1 MTDEC
6 GYTVVKC
13 VSNEPKPKYH
23 PMSHALHANLSRFY
37 FIYYFFVG
45 AFVPYWGLYLQSEH
59 FSAADIGILM
69 SLFQISRIFAPN
81 LWGWLADHT
90 KQRVKWIQLTA
101 LLGLLGFIAVFW
113 AHGFFWFFFVMA
125 ALSLFTSSTLPLSE
139 SLTLAHLA
147 TTNGHYS
154 RIRMWGSLGFIVA
167 SVILGFA
174 IDVYGIKSLLWFL
187 LAVQI
192 ILFALTFKL
201 PEATIAPHDDDHFSF
216 LDIIKNP
223 TVIAL
228 LLGCALMV
236 TAHGVLYNFYSI
248 YLAQHGYSKKVI
260 GLLWSLGVVCEIVV
274 FMLMPKIMA
283 RFSLK
288 NIMLV
293 SLGLAVLRFSLIG
306 VAVDN
311 ILLLLIAQSL
321 HAATFGSFHAAS
333 VEVITQFFNGRHQ
346 ARGQAIYNSV
356 AYGVG
361 GTIGGLAGGYAL
373 QYLGGET
380 TFLLAAAFPLA
391 GLIVIA
397 LGLKLTQTHGRA
409 GMFS

>member
-1 MTDEC
+1 
-6 GYTVVKC
+6 
-13 VSNEPKPKYH
+13 
-23 PMSHALHANLSRFY
+23 
-37 FIYYFFVG
+37 
-45 AFVPYWGLYLQSEH
+45 VPYWGLYLQSEN

-81 LWGWLADHT
+81 FWGWLADHT
-90 KQRVKWIQLTA
+90 AKRTIWIKLNTV
-101 LLGLLGFIAVFW
+101 LGVLGFMGVFW
-113 AHGFFWFFFVMA
+113 AHGFWLMLLVMA

-167 SVILGFA
+167 SVLLGFLM
-174 IDVYGIKSLLWFL
+174 DGFGIKSLLWFL

-192 ILFALTFKL
+192 GLFALTFTLK
-201 PEATIAPHDDDHFSF
+201 EAKVEPHHTDHFSVWK
-216 LDIIKNP
+216 IIREP
-223 TVIAL
+223 AVTAL
-228 LLGCALMV
+228 LVGCAMMV

-248 YLAQHGYSKKVI
+248 YLAEHGYSKIVI
-260 GLLWSLGVVCEIVV
+260 GLLWAVGVICEIVI
-274 FMLMPKIMA
+274 FILMPKLMK

-288 NIMLV
+288 TILLT
-293 SLGLAVLRFSLIG
+293 SLALAVLRFSLIG
-306 VAVDN
+306 VAVESLAWL
-311 ILLLLIAQSL
+311 IIAQSL

-333 VEVITQFFNGRHQ
+333 VEVVSQFFNGRHQ
-346 ARGQAIYNSV
+346 AKGQAIYSSV

-373 QYLGGET
+373 QYLGGQN
-380 TFLLAAAFPLA
+380 TFLLAAVFPLF
-391 GLIVIA
+391 GFLVIA
-397 LGLKLTQTHGRA
+397 LGLKLEKTHGRA

>member
-1 MTDEC
+1 
-6 GYTVVKC
+6 
-13 VSNEPKPKYH
+13 
-23 PMSHALHANLSRFY
+23 MSRTLHANLSRFY

-45 AFVPYWGLYLQSEH
+45 AFVPYWGLYLQSEQ

-101 LLGLLGFIAVFW
+101 FLGLLGFVAVFW
-113 AHGFFWFFFVMA
+113 AHGFFWLFFVMA

-147 TTNGHYS
+147 STNGHYS
-154 RIRMWGSLGFIVA
+154 RIRMWGSLGFIFA
-167 SVILGFA
+167 AVILGFL
-174 IDVYGIKSLLWFL
+174 IDAYGIKSLLWFL
-187 LAVQI
+187 LVVQI
-192 ILFALTFKL
+192 ILFVLTFKL
-201 PEATIAPHDDDHFSF
+201 PEATIAPHADDHFSIWS
-216 LDIIKNP
+216 IIKQP
-223 TVIAL
+223 AVIAL
-228 LLGCALMV
+228 LIGCALMV

-248 YLAQHGYSKKVI
+248 YLAEHGYSKGMI
-260 GLLWSLGVVCEIVV
+260 GLLWSLGVICEIVI
-274 FMLMPKIMA
+274 FMLMPKIMV

-288 NIMLV
+288 NIMLT
-293 SLGLAVLRFSLIG
+293 SLALAVLRFSMIG

-311 ILLLLIAQSL
+311 LVLLLIAQSL

-373 QYLGGET
+373 QYLGGER
-380 TFLLAAAFPLA
+380 TFLLAAIFPLI
-391 GLIVIA
+391 GFIVIGF
-397 LGLKLTQTHGRA
+397 GLKLAQAHA
-409 GMFS
+409 SKGMFS

>member
-1 MTDEC
+1 
-6 GYTVVKC
+6 
-13 VSNEPKPKYH
+13 
-23 PMSHALHANLSRFY
+23 MSRALHFNLSRFY
-37 FIYYFFVG
+37 FVYYFFVG
-45 AFVPYWGLYLQSEH
+45 AFVPYWGLYLQAEQ
-59 FSAADIGILM
+59 FDAADIGILM

-90 KQRVKWIQLTA
+90 KQRVRWIKLTA
-101 LLGLLGFIAVFW
+101 LLGLIGFTAVFW
-113 AHGFFWFFFVMA
+113 AHGFWWLFFVMA

-154 RIRMWGSLGFIVA
+154 KIRMWGSLGFIVA
-167 SVILGFA
+167 SVVLGYA
-174 IDVYGIKSLLWFL
+174 IDWYGIKTLLWFL
-187 LAVQI
+187 LGVQI
-192 ILFALTFKL
+192 TLFMLTFKL
-201 PEATIAPHDDDHFSF
+201 PEAIIAPHAHDEFSIWS
-216 LDIIKNP
+216 IIKNP

-228 LLGCALMV
+228 LIGCSLMV

-248 YLAQHGYSKKVI
+248 YLAKHGYSKGMI
-260 GLLWSLGVVCEIVV
+260 GWLWALGVVCEIGI

-288 NIMLV
+288 NIMLA
-293 SLGLAVLRFSLIG
+293 SLGLAVIRFAMIG

-311 ILLLLIAQSL
+311 LGLLLIAQSL

-333 VEVITQFFNGRHQ
+333 IEVITQFFNGRHQ
-346 ARGQAIYNSV
+346 AKGQAIYNSV
-356 AYGVG
+356 AYGIG
-361 GTIGGLAGGYAL
+361 GTIGGVAGGYAI

-380 TFLLAAAFPLA
+380 TFLLAALFPLA
-391 GLIVIA
+391 GFIVIA
-397 LGLKLTQTHGRA
+397 FGLKLSQTHARA

>member
-1 MTDEC
+1 M
-6 GYTVVKC
+6 
-13 VSNEPKPKYH
+13 
-23 PMSHALHANLSRFY
+23 
-37 FIYYFFVG
+37 
-45 AFVPYWGLYLQSEH
+45 PYWGLYLQSEH

-101 LLGLLGFIAVFW
+101 LLGLLGFVAVFW

-260 GLLWSLGVVCEIVV
+260 GLLWSLGVVCEIIV

-283 RFSLK
+283 RFTLK

-311 ILLLLIAQSL
+311 LVLLLIAQSL

>member
-1 MTDEC
+1 M
-6 GYTVVKC
+6 
-13 VSNEPKPKYH
+13 
-23 PMSHALHANLSRFY
+23 
-37 FIYYFFVG
+37 
-45 AFVPYWGLYLQSEH
+45 PYWGLYLQAES

-90 KQRVKWIQLTA
+90 KQRVRWIRLTA
-101 LLGLLGFIAVFW
+101 VLGLLGFVAVFW
-113 AHGFFWFFFVMA
+113 AHGFWWLFFVMA

-154 RIRMWGSLGFIVA
+154 KIRMWGSLGFIVA
-167 SVILGFA
+167 SLILGYA
-174 IDVYGIKSLLWFL
+174 IDFYGIKSLLWFL
-187 LAVQI
+187 LSVQLV
-192 ILFALTFKL
+192 LFGLTFHL
-201 PEATIAPHDDDHFSF
+201 PEAIIQPHENDHFSIWK
-216 LDIIKNP
+216 IIKQP

-228 LLGCALMV
+228 LLGCSLMV

-248 YLAQHGYSKKVI
+248 YLVQHGYSKAAI
-260 GLLWSLGVVCEIVV
+260 GWLWSVGVVCEIGI

-283 RFSLK
+283 RVSLK
-288 NIMLV
+288 NIMLI

-306 VAVDN
+306 FAVDHLA
-311 ILLLLIAQSL
+311 LLLLAQSL
-321 HAATFGSFHAAS
+321 HAFTFGSFHAAS

-373 QYLGGET
+373 QYLGGEK
-380 TFLLAAAFPLA
+380 TFLLAAIFPLV
-391 GLIVIA
+391 GFMVIA
-397 LGLKLTQTHGRA
+397 LGLHLSQPYAKK

>member
-1 MTDEC
+1 
-6 GYTVVKC
+6 
-13 VSNEPKPKYH
+13 
-23 PMSHALHANLSRFY
+23 MSHALHANLSRFY
-37 FIYYFFVG
+37 FVYYFFVG
-45 AFVPYWGLYLQSEH
+45 AFVPYWGLYLQAEQ

-90 KQRVKWIQLTA
+90 KRRVIWIKLTA
-101 LLGLLGFIAVFW
+101 FLGLLGFMAVFW

-125 ALSLFTSSTLPLSE
+125 SLSLFTSSTLPLSE

-167 SVILGFA
+167 AVILGFL
-174 IDVYGIKSLLWFL
+174 IDLYGVKSLLWFL
-187 LAVQI
+187 LIVQI

-201 PEATIAPHDDDHFSF
+201 PEATIAPHAHDHFSIWQ
-216 LDIIKNP
+216 IIKQP
-223 TVIAL
+223 VVIAL
-228 LLGCALMV
+228 LLGCSLMV

-248 YLAQHGYSKKVI
+248 YLAEHGYSKGMI
-260 GLLWSLGVVCEIVV
+260 GLLWSLGVICEIVI

-288 NIMLV
+288 TILLT
-293 SLGLAVLRFSLIG
+293 SLALAVLRFGMIG
-306 VAVDN
+306 VAVDS
-311 ILLLLIAQSL
+311 LVFLLIAQSL

-333 VEVITQFFNGRHQ
+333 IEVITQFFNGRHQ
-346 ARGQAIYNSV
+346 AKGQAIYNSV

-361 GTIGGLAGGYAL
+361 GSAGGLAGGYAL
-373 QYLGGET
+373 QFLGGQT
-380 TFLLAAAFPLA
+380 TFLMAAAFPLL
-391 GLIVIA
+391 GFIVVA
-397 LGLKLTQTHGRA
+397 FGLKLTQTHGRA

>member
-1 MTDEC
+1 L
-6 GYTVVKC
+6 
-13 VSNEPKPKYH
+13 
-23 PMSHALHANLSRFY
+23 SHALHFNLSRFY

-45 AFVPYWGLYLQSEH
+45 AFVPYWGLYLEAEK
-59 FSAADIGILM
+59 FSPADIGILM

-81 LWGWLADHT
+81 FWGWLADHT
-90 KQRVKWIQLTA
+90 AKRVVWIKLTA
-101 LLGLLGFIAVFW
+101 VLGLLGFVAVFW
-113 AHGFFWFFFVMA
+113 AHGFWAIFLVMA

-167 SVILGFA
+167 SVVLGYVTEA
-174 IDVYGIKSLLWFL
+174 YGIHSLLWFL

-192 ILFALTFKL
+192 VLFALTFKL
-201 PEATIAPHDDDHFSF
+201 PEAKIAPHAHDEFS
-216 LDIIKNP
+216 IWQVVKQPN
-223 TVIAL
+223 VIAL

-248 YLAQHGYSKKVI
+248 YLGQHGYSKSTI
-260 GLLWSLGVVCEIVV
+260 GLLWSVGVICEIGI

-288 NIMLV
+288 RILLT
-293 SLGLAVLRFSLIG
+293 SLALAVIRFSLIG
-306 VAVDN
+306 VAIDS
-311 ILLLLIAQSL
+311 LLMIVLAQTL

-333 VEVITQFFNGRHQ
+333 VEVVTQFFNGRHQ
-346 ARGQAIYNSV
+346 AKGQAIYNSV

-361 GTIGGLAGGYAL
+361 GTVGGVAGGFGL
-373 QYLGGET
+373 QYLGRLTDYFGWPYSSGQI
-380 TFLLAAAFPLA
+380 TFMLAAIFPLI
-391 GLIVIA
+391 GFLVIG
-397 LGLKLTQTHGRA
+397 LGLKLTPQNQTQ
-409 GMFS
+409 GMFR